1 MYVKTLR
8 VVLAKPLYTTLFL
21 VISFFVL
28 SVAIMLPHVGLIRTL
43 WQYESVSVVEIL
55 LLIANLY
62 GSLGTN
68 FTILSASYTVII
80 ALLFG
85 MQVTLLTYYLKAIRN
100 KTTNLTSVGASGIG
114 GLISG
119 FLGIGCAACGTFL
132 FTSVLALSGAGG
144 VIAYLPFNG
153 GEFGLLG
160 VVLLTYANY
169 VVLKKITAPFVCAT

>member
-8 VVLAKPLYTTLFL
+8 VVLAKPLYITLFL

-28 SVAIMLPHVGLIRTL
+28 SVAIMLPHVGVIRTL

-55 LLIANLY
+55 PLIANLY

-85 MQVTLLTYYLKAIRN
+85 MQVTLLTYYLIGIRN

-114 GLISG
+114 GLING

-132 FTSVLALSGAGG
+132 LSSILVLFGAGG
-144 VIAYLPFNG
+144 LLAWLPFG
-153 GEFGLLG
+153 GEEFGLIG
-160 VVLLTYANY
+160 VGLLVYANY
-169 VVLKKITAPFVCAT
+169 LIIKKINAPSVCAS